1 MGQLTFS
8 YNRFADLFYYLLAH
22 VRIDNAADVYDPEYT
37 GRMAETLGTAP
48 EIPDELAEYYRANFD
63 RLAVISF
70 FPLIVG
76 SAEECRGALAYSGM
90 VAEEDMKAFGLPVL
104 EICDRAA
111 ERFYPWWEQSL
122 KDTES
127 WAGTVRGQFCAL
139 KDRFGSFFDRPDE
152 ELRVI
157 FSFSLRRNGRAFGSP
172 GVRTVYLTF
181 PETEEELTGCFFQ
194 FLHECTHAVTD
205 PLMNGEI
212 RMADGSHDAAEYQVM
227 CFDEYLVEALCP
239 DLLEAYREW
248 IGREDLELAH
258 RGLGEAGDRRMKEIA
273 GGYAK

>member
-70 FPLIVG
+70 FPLI
-76 SAEECRGALAYSGM
+76 
-90 VAEEDMKAFGLPVL
+90 
-104 EICDRAA
+104 
-111 ERFYPWWEQSL
+111 YPWWEQRL

-212 RMADGSHDAAEYQVM
+212 RMADGSHDVAEYQVM

>member
-76 SAEECRGALAYSGM
+76 STEECRGALAYSGM
-90 VAEEDMKAFGLPVL
+90 VAG
-104 EICDRAA
+104 
-111 ERFYPWWEQSL
+111 
-122 KDTES
+122 
-127 WAGTVRGQFCAL
+127 AL
-139 KDRFGSFFDRPDE
+139 KDRFGSFFARPDE

-181 PETEEELTGCFFQ
+181 PETEQELTGCFFQ

-212 RMADGSHDAAEYQVM
+212 RMADGSHDVAEYQVM